1 MNKQLLTFSEAYQI
15 FLSQGTPIKRVGWL
29 GYWAIEDD
37 DLVMYC
43 KNGDV
48 VHLSKGCDP
57 SLTLFNIAENDWMP
71 VDDDLRRELDMIR
84 ESRVLVQETSTGC

>member
-1 MNKQLLTFSEAYQI
+1 MNKQLLTFSEAYQL

-29 GYWAIEDD
+29 EYWAIEDD

-57 SLTLFNIAENDWMP
+57 ALMLLNVAENDWMP
-71 VDDDLRRELDMIR
+71 VTDDLREELDTIR
-84 ESRVLVQETSTGC
+84 ESRVLVNETAGA